1 MKAPKTRSAPLPT
14 LGAVHLSFASICTGI
29 HISLQ
34 TYSLTDPLVVRGN
47 TLDPE
52 KHNLNIH
59 CTTAPAQTS
68 THLVSN
74 TVVETVSIHQCSSTP
89 NLQPKN
95 TIATEPQIAK
105 ESHV

>member
-1 MKAPKTRSAPLPT
+1 ME
-14 LGAVHLSFASICTGI
+14 
-29 HISLQ
+29 

-47 TLDPE
+47 TVDPE

-59 CTTAPAQTS
+59 YTTAPAQTS

-74 TVVETVSIHQCSSTP
+74 TVVETVSIHQRSSTP

-105 ESHV
+105 ESHVWSWVNKLDGVAPFVADPPHAKSITY

>member
-34 TYSLTDPLVVRGN
+34 TYSLTDPLVVRRN
-47 TLDPE
+47 ILDLE

-59 CTTAPAQTS
+59 CTTAQLIPDFYTPGQQHCRKNS
-68 THLVSN
+68 FHLS
-74 TVVETVSIHQCSSTP
+74 
-89 NLQPKN
+89 L
-95 TIATEPQIAK
+95 
-105 ESHV
+105 